1 MEIKV
6 NRLGQT
12 ALMLAVDSQNLAGI
26 QSCLAKTPRDL
37 LDHNADDGLVN
48 ATDDWGRTALM
59 YAAHSCNAA
68 ITQLLL
74 DHGAN
79 VNLQDQFG
87 ETALIKACKAERLPV
102 CTLLVQRGADMFHRN
117 QSGWSPLSMAKR
129 LDTLYVLLRAD
140 PTEWTIRRPHHDLLN
155 EMRADAAPPGS
166 CCDYFDRLSKQR
178 RLKAAPP
185 TKWDQCY
192 QESEQERAAFSRY
205 LESFADNMTPKV
217 NRDRNREHARTTRL
231 RKKAYLEKL
240 QATVDDWPICG

>member
-1 MEIKV
+1 MEEKV

-26 QSCLAKTPRDL
+26 HSCLAKTPRGHHHHDYT
-37 LDHNADDGLVN
+37 ADNDGLVN
-48 ATDDWGRTALM
+48 TTDDWGRTALM
-59 YAAHSCNAA
+59 YAAHSGNAA

-155 EMRADAAPPGS
+155 EMRADAAPPGP
-166 CCDYFDRLSKQR
+166 CHDYFDRLSKQR
-178 RLKAAPP
+178 RLKEAR
-185 TKWDQCY
+185 Y
-192 QESEQERAAFSRY
+192 QICRRCARKRAAFARKMASLDDRPGEER
-205 LESFADNMTPKV
+205 LALIRAD
-217 NRDRNREHARTTRL
+217 L
-231 RKKAYLEKL
+231 RKGERIG
-240 QATVDDWPICG
+240 VPDDA